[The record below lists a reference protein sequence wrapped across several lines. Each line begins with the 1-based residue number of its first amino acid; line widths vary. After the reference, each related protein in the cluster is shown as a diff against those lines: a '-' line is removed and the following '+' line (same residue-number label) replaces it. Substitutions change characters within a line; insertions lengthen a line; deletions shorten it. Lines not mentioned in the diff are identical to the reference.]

1 MQEVASEF
9 VDKNRNQLFPNVP
22 VVFFTNS
29 PRPRTPNSTNVIALL
44 NLKSAMLLATALQP
58 DTRHVFVVSGAGPR
72 ERRYENLAK
81 AQLKSLDSRLDV
93 TYLSGLPTRQ
103 LEARLSSLP
112 RNSVVYFLLVYRDG
126 AGQNFYPLDYLDRVI
141 AVANAPTYCWVDSAM
156 GRGVVGGSLLNQ
168 MGEVESV
175 AAATLR
181 VLRGER
187 AGDIPPTT
195 LNLMTDQVD
204 WRQLQRWG
212 ISESRIPPGTR
223 VRFQSTSVWDRY
235 KSYVV
240 VAVSLLLVQAA
251 LIAGLL
257 VQASRRRQAEKHLL
271 ASQRKLSASHARI
284 SDLGRRLIQAQ
295 EGERSHIARELHDDI
310 SQQIA
315 LLSIEVHTLIG
326 SAWPSPR
333 DKKPLRELMER
344 VESLAKSVH
353 DLSHRLYPAKLRLL
367 GLVAGIKSLQRD
379 FSQPDVRV
387 VFTHEIGAAVIPHD
401 VTLCLFRVVQ
411 EGLTNAIK
419 HSGAREIFVNLA
431 DNGNG
436 LALTIVDDGSGFDV
450 DTRYGK
456 GLGLISM
463 KERLEAVGGS
473 LAIQSA
479 PGSGTRIEASVAL
492 SAAKTQQIMA
502 V

>member
-1 MQEVASEF
+1 
-9 VDKNRNQLFPNVP
+9 
-22 VVFFTNS
+22 
-29 PRPRTPNSTNVIALL
+29 
-44 NLKSAMLLATALQP
+44 
-58 DTRHVFVVSGAGPR
+58 
-72 ERRYENLAK
+72 
-81 AQLKSLDSRLDV
+81 
-93 TYLSGLPTRQ
+93 
-103 LEARLSSLP
+103 
-112 RNSVVYFLLVYRDG
+112 
-126 AGQNFYPLDYLDRVI
+126 
-141 AVANAPTYCWVDSAM
+141 
-156 GRGVVGGSLLNQ
+156 
-168 MGEVESV
+168 
-175 AAATLR
+175 
-181 VLRGER
+181 
-187 AGDIPPTT
+187 
-195 LNLMTDQVD
+195 
-204 WRQLQRWG
+204 
-212 ISESRIPPGTR
+212 
-223 VRFQSTSVWDRY
+223 
-235 KSYVV
+235 
-240 VAVSLLLVQAA
+240 VAVSLVLVQAA

-271 ASQRKLSASHARI
+271 ASQRKLSATHARI

-379 FSQPDVRV
+379 FSQPDVLV
-387 VFTHEIGAAVIPHD
+387 VFTHQMGPAVIPHD
-401 VTLCLFRVVQ
+401 VTLCVFRVVQ

-419 HSGAREIFVNLA
+419 HSGAREICVHLA
-431 DNGNG
+431 DNGDG

-473 LAIQSA
+473 LTIQSA
-479 PGSGTRIEASVAL
+479 PGSGTRIEASVVL
-492 SAAKTQQIMA
+492 SAAKA
-502 V
+502 VQTVAV